1 MTVIILAL
9 IGAAACAIPLR
20 RALRL
25 RPMALLRES

>member
-1 MTVIILAL
+1 VTALILAV
-9 IGAAACAIPLR
+9 IGVAACAIPFR